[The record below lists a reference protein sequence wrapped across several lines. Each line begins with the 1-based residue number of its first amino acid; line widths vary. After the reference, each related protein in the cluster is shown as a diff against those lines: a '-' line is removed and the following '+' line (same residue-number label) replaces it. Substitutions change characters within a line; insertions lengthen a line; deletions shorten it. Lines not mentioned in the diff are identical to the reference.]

1 MITAWRIVRTIYADE
16 AFTGKGARATFGR
29 WHSSVPVVYTSWSVS
44 LATLELLARLRRP
57 RKVDPLVIITCHFP
71 EVLIESLDRRLLPTN
86 WRDAPPPPQLQEIGN
101 EWLASRSSVVL
112 EVPSA
117 VTPEESNYLLN
128 PQHPDFAS
136 VDIGEPRE
144 FVPDLRLLT

>member
-1 MITAWRIVRTIYADE
+1 
-16 AFTGKGARATFGR
+16 
-29 WHSSVPVVYTSWSVS
+29 
-44 LATLELLARLRRP
+44 
-57 RKVDPLVIITCHFP
+57 VDPLVIITCHFP